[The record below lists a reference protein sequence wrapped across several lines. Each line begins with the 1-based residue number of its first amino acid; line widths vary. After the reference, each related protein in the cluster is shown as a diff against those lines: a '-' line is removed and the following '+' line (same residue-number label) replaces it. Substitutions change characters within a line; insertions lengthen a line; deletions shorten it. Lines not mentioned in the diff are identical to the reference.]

1 MILDETSLNP
11 PQQEAVLATEGPVLI
26 LAGAGSGKTKTLTAR
41 VAYLLEQGVR
51 PWNILAITFTNK
63 AAEEMK
69 NRVCASA
76 PEGDK
81 VWVATFHSTC
91 LRILRSGADR
101 LGYEKDFSIYD
112 TDDSRV
118 VMRRLI
124 KELDFDPKQYREREM
139 QHVISSLKNK
149 MVSVE
154 ENEKTAGQFRDK
166 RIARIYRE
174 YQKRL
179 MAANAMDFDD
189 LLLNTVKLFEENPD
203 ILDFWR
209 NRFRY
214 VMVDEYQDTNPAQF
228 RFVELLA
235 KEHRNLCVVGDDDQ
249 SIYRFRGAEIRNI
262 LEFESVF
269 PETKVIRLEQNYR
282 STKNILAA
290 ANGVIAHN
298 KERKIKTLWTARE
311 DGELPVFREY
321 EEAREEAR
329 GIVRDIVR
337 EKDRFPYGDCAVLYR
352 TNAQSRLI
360 EEALV
365 AQGVPYRLIG
375 GVNFYERREIKDC
388 LCYLRLIANPRDDV
402 SLRRI
407 INVPRRGIGDTT
419 VEKLAAFAAERELSM
434 LEVIDECG
442 HSPEL
447 ARSAAKLKKFM
458 DLIVGLRMEALSLSV
473 EALIERTL
481 RESGYLE
488 SLAEEDPIEAEARR
502 ENLDELVNKAAD
514 FGGEVGLDALSQF
527 LSETSLVSD
536 VDELPDDEGKVVL
549 MTLHSAKGLEFPKVY
564 MAGMEQQLFPGDKAL
579 YSGDATDLEEER
591 RLCYVGITR
600 AMKKL
605 ILSGAARRMVN
616 GQFCTHLI
624 SQFIDEIPAE
634 NLKRERSGVMMSRGQ
649 YEGRRE
655 REDYYGGTGRFGRR
669 DGDDFGFGSFGR
681 GRDGAKPSPFPDY
694 ENDFGTPAPR
704 GFGRPSGKTEGT
716 YSFGSAGRGQPA
728 GESFAAKSSLSG
740 GQGLADFFEKAS
752 AAKSA
757 DKEILTEFVP
767 GDRVVN
773 RRFGAGSVA
782 KVEQGKNDL
791 LVTVDFDKYG
801 RKVMM
806 AKFAAFTKE

>member
-1 MILDETSLNP
+1 MILDDMPLNP
-11 PQQEAVLATEGPVLI
+11 PQTEAVLATEGPVLI
-26 LAGAGSGKTKTLTAR
+26 LAGAGSGKTRTLTAR

-69 NRVCASA
+69 NRVSASS
-76 PEGDK
+76 PEGEK

-118 VMRRLI
+118 VLRRLI

-139 QHVISSLKNK
+139 QRVISALKNR
-149 MVSVE
+149 MISVE
-154 ENEKTAGQFRDK
+154 ANEKAAGQFRDK

-189 LLLNTVKLFEENPD
+189 LLLNAVKLFEENPD
-203 ILDFWR
+203 VLEYWR

-214 VMVDEYQDTNPAQF
+214 VLVDEYQDTNPAQF

-290 ANGVIAHN
+290 ANGVISHN
-298 KERKIKTLWTARE
+298 KERKVKTLWTAKE
-311 DGELPVFREY
+311 EGEKPIFREY

-329 GIVRDIVR
+329 GIVRDIR
-337 EKDRFPYGDCAVLYR
+337 EERDRFPYGDCAVLYR
-352 TNAQSRLI
+352 TNAQSRLL
-360 EEALV
+360 EETMV
-365 AQGVPYRLIG
+365 AMGVPYRLIG

-419 VEKLAAFAAERELSM
+419 VDKLASFAAERELSM
-434 LEVIDECG
+434 LEAIEECE
-442 HSPEL
+442 HAPEL
-447 ARSAAKLKKFM
+447 ARSAGKLKAFM
-458 DLIVGLRMEALSLSV
+458 EMIIGLRMEALSLSV

-481 RESGYLE
+481 RESGYQDALN
-488 SLAEEDPIEAEARR
+488 EEDPIEAEARR
-502 ENLDELVNKAAD
+502 DNLQELVNKAAD

-536 VDELPDDEGKVVL
+536 IDELPDNEGKVVL

-579 YSGDATDLEEER
+579 YSGDSTDLEEER

-605 ILSGAARRMVN
+605 VLTAAARRMVN
-616 GQFCTHLI
+616 GQYTTHLI

-634 NLKRERSGVMMSRGQ
+634 NLKREKRGVMMSRGQ
-649 YEGRRE
+649 YESRRE

-669 DGDDFGFGSFGR
+669 DEDDFGTSSFGR
-681 GRDGAKPSPFPDY
+681 RGFGAEKRSPFPDY
-694 ENDFGTPAPR
+694 ENEYAAPSPR
-704 GFGRPSGKTEGT
+704 AEKKPVPGAQSLTE
-716 YSFGSAGRGQPA
+716 
-728 GESFAAKSSLSG
+728 
-740 GQGLADFFEKAS
+740 FFEKAS
-752 AAKSA
+752 AARA
-757 DKEILTEFVP
+757 PDKEILKQFEP

-773 RRFGAGSVA
+773 RRFGAGTVVKA
-782 KVEQGKNDL
+782 EQGKNDL

-806 AKFAAFTKE
+806 AAFAAFTRE

>member
-1 MILDETSLNP
+1 MILDDMPLNP
-11 PQQEAVLATEGPVLI
+11 PQTEAVLATEGPVLI
-26 LAGAGSGKTKTLTAR
+26 LAGAGSGKTRTLTAR

-69 NRVCASA
+69 NRVSASS
-76 PEGDK
+76 PEGEK

-118 VMRRLI
+118 VLRRLI

-139 QHVISSLKNK
+139 QRVISALKNR
-149 MVSVE
+149 MISVE
-154 ENEKTAGQFRDK
+154 ENEKAAGQFRDK

-189 LLLNTVKLFEENPD
+189 LLLNAVKLFEENPD
-203 ILDFWR
+203 VLEYWR

-214 VMVDEYQDTNPAQF
+214 VLVDEYQDTNPAQF

-249 SIYRFRGAEIRNI
+249 SIYRFRGAEIKNI

-290 ANGVIAHN
+290 ANGVISHN
-298 KERKIKTLWTARE
+298 KERKVKTLWTAKE
-311 DGELPVFREY
+311 EGEKPIFCEY

-329 GIVRDIVR
+329 GIVRDIKSER
-337 EKDRFPYGDCAVLYR
+337 DRFPYGDCAVLYR
-352 TNAQSRLI
+352 TNAQSRLL
-360 EEALV
+360 EETMV
-365 AQGVPYRLIG
+365 AMGVPYRLIG

-407 INVPRRGIGDTT
+407 INVPRRGIGDSTLD
-419 VEKLAAFAAERELSM
+419 KLASFAAERELSM
-434 LEVIDECG
+434 LEAIDECG
-442 HSPEL
+442 SAPEL
-447 ARSAAKLKKFM
+447 ARSAGKLKAFM
-458 DLIVGLRMEALSLSV
+458 EMIIGLRMEALSLSV

-481 RESGYLE
+481 RESGYQDALN
-488 SLAEEDPIEAEARR
+488 EEDPIEAEARR
-502 ENLDELVNKAAD
+502 DNLQELVNKAAD

-536 VDELPDDEGKVVL
+536 IDELPDNEGKVVL

-579 YSGDATDLEEER
+579 YSGDSTDLEEER

-605 ILSGAARRMVN
+605 VLTAAARRMVN
-616 GQFCTHLI
+616 GQYTTHLI

-634 NLKRERSGVMMSRGQ
+634 NLKREQRGVMMSRGQ
-649 YEGRRE
+649 YESRRE

-669 DGDDFGFGSFGR
+669 NEDDFGAGSFGR
-681 GRDGAKPSPFPDY
+681 RSYGTENRSPFPDY
-694 ENDFGTPAPR
+694 ENEYAAPSPRFEKKPAP
-704 GFGRPSGKTEGT
+704 G
-716 YSFGSAGRGQPA
+716 A
-728 GESFAAKSSLSG
+728 
-740 GQGLADFFEKAS
+740 QGLTEFFEKAS
-752 AAKSA
+752 AAKA
-757 DKEILTEFVP
+757 PDKEILKQFVP

-773 RRFGAGSVA
+773 RRFGAGTVVKA
-782 KVEQGKNDL
+782 EQGKNDL

-806 AKFAAFTKE
+806 AAFAAFTRE

>member
-1 MILDETSLNP
+1 MILDDMPLNP
-11 PQQEAVLATEGPVLI
+11 PQTEAVLATEGPVLI
-26 LAGAGSGKTKTLTAR
+26 LAGAGSGKTRTLTAR

-69 NRVCASA
+69 CRVSASS
-76 PEGDK
+76 PEGEK

-101 LGYEKDFSIYD
+101 LGYERDFSIYD

-118 VMRRLI
+118 VLRRLI

-139 QHVISSLKNK
+139 QRVISALKNR
-149 MVSVE
+149 MISVE
-154 ENEKTAGQFRDK
+154 ANEKAAGQFRDK

-189 LLLNTVKLFEENPD
+189 LLLNAVKLFEENPD
-203 ILDFWR
+203 VLEYWR

-214 VMVDEYQDTNPAQF
+214 VLVDEYQDTNPAQF

-290 ANGVIAHN
+290 ANGVISHN
-298 KERKIKTLWTARE
+298 KERMVKTLWTAKE
-311 DGELPVFREY
+311 EGEKPIFREY

-329 GIVRDIVR
+329 GIVRDIR
-337 EKDRFPYGDCAVLYR
+337 EERDRFPYGDCAVLYR
-352 TNAQSRLI
+352 TNAQSRLL
-360 EEALV
+360 EETMV
-365 AQGVPYRLIG
+365 AMGVPYRLIG

-419 VEKLAAFAAERELSM
+419 VDKLASFAAERELSM
-434 LEVIDECG
+434 LEAIEECE
-442 HSPEL
+442 HAPEL
-447 ARSAAKLKKFM
+447 ARSAGKLKAFM
-458 DLIVGLRMEALSLSV
+458 EMIIGLRMEALSLSV

-481 RESGYLE
+481 RKSGYQDALN
-488 SLAEEDPIEAEARR
+488 EEDPIEAEARR
-502 ENLDELVNKAAD
+502 DNLQELVNKAAD

-536 VDELPDDEGKVVL
+536 IDELPDNEGKVVL

-564 MAGMEQQLFPGDKAL
+564 MAGMEQQLFPGEKAL
-579 YSGDATDLEEER
+579 YSGDSTDLEEER

-605 ILSGAARRMVN
+605 VLTAAARRMVN
-616 GQFCTHLI
+616 GQYTTHLI

-634 NLKRERSGVMMSRGQ
+634 NLKREKRGVMMSRGQ
-649 YEGRRE
+649 YESRRE

-669 DGDDFGFGSFGR
+669 DEDDFGAGSFGR
-681 GRDGAKPSPFPDY
+681 SGYGAEKRSPFPDY
-694 ENDFGTPAPR
+694 ENEYAAPSPR
-704 GFGRPSGKTEGT
+704 AEKKPVPGAQSLTE
-716 YSFGSAGRGQPA
+716 
-728 GESFAAKSSLSG
+728 
-740 GQGLADFFEKAS
+740 FFEKAS
-752 AAKSA
+752 AARA
-757 DKEILTEFVP
+757 PDKEILKQFEP

-773 RRFGAGSVA
+773 RRFGAGTVVKA
-782 KVEQGKNDL
+782 EQGKNDL

-806 AKFAAFTKE
+806 AAFAAFTRE

>member
-1 MILDETSLNP
+1 MILDDMPLNP
-11 PQQEAVLATEGPVLI
+11 PQTEAVLATEGPVLI
-26 LAGAGSGKTKTLTAR
+26 LAGAGSGKTRTLTAR

-69 NRVCASA
+69 NRVSASS
-76 PEGDK
+76 PEGEK

-118 VMRRLI
+118 VLRRLI

-139 QHVISSLKNK
+139 QRVISALKNR
-149 MVSVE
+149 MISVE
-154 ENEKTAGQFRDK
+154 ANEKAAGQFRDK

-189 LLLNTVKLFEENPD
+189 LLLNAVKLFEENPD
-203 ILDFWR
+203 VLEYWR

-214 VMVDEYQDTNPAQF
+214 VLVDEYQDTNPAQF

-249 SIYRFRGAEIRNI
+249 SIYRFRGAEIKNI

-290 ANGVIAHN
+290 ANGVISHN
-298 KERKIKTLWTARE
+298 KERKVKTLWTAKE
-311 DGELPVFREY
+311 EGEKPVFREY

-329 GIVRDIVR
+329 GIVRDIR
-337 EKDRFPYGDCAVLYR
+337 EERDRFPYGDCAVLYR
-352 TNAQSRLI
+352 TNAQSRLL
-360 EEALV
+360 EETMV
-365 AQGVPYRLIG
+365 AMGVPYRLIG

-419 VEKLAAFAAERELSM
+419 VDKLASFAAERELSM
-434 LEVIDECG
+434 LEAIEECE
-442 HSPEL
+442 HAPEL
-447 ARSAAKLKKFM
+447 ARSAGKLKAFREM
-458 DLIVGLRMEALSLSV
+458 IIGLRMEALSLSV

-481 RESGYLE
+481 RESGYQDALN
-488 SLAEEDPIEAEARR
+488 EEDPIEAEARR
-502 ENLDELVNKAAD
+502 DNLQELVNKAAD

-536 VDELPDDEGKVVL
+536 IDELPDNEGKVVL

-579 YSGDATDLEEER
+579 YSGDSTDLEEER

-605 ILSGAARRMVN
+605 VLTAAARRMVN
-616 GQFCTHLI
+616 GQYTTHLI
-624 SQFIDEIPAE
+624 SQFIDEIPVE
-634 NLKRERSGVMMSRGQ
+634 NLKREKRGVMMSRGQ
-649 YEGRRE
+649 YESRRE

-669 DGDDFGFGSFGR
+669 DEDDFGTGSFGR
-681 GRDGAKPSPFPDY
+681 RGYGAEKRSPFPDY
-694 ENDFGTPAPR
+694 ENEYAAPSPR
-704 GFGRPSGKTEGT
+704 AEKKPVPGAQSLTE
-716 YSFGSAGRGQPA
+716 
-728 GESFAAKSSLSG
+728 
-740 GQGLADFFEKAS
+740 FFEKAS
-752 AAKSA
+752 AARA
-757 DKEILTEFVP
+757 PDKEILKQFAP

-773 RRFGAGSVA
+773 RRFGAGTVVKA
-782 KVEQGKNDL
+782 EQGKNDL

-806 AKFAAFTKE
+806 AAFAAFTRE

>member
-1 MILDETSLNP
+1 MILDDMPLNP
-11 PQQEAVLATEGPVLI
+11 PQTEAVLATEGPVLI
-26 LAGAGSGKTKTLTAR
+26 LAGAGSGKTRTLTAR

-69 NRVCASA
+69 NRVSASS

-91 LRILRSGADR
+91 LRILRSSADR
-101 LGYEKDFSIYD
+101 LGYGKDFSVYD

-118 VMRRLI
+118 VMRHLL

-139 QHVISSLKNK
+139 QRVISALKNK
-149 MVSVE
+149 MISVE
-154 ENEKTAGQFRDK
+154 ENEKAAGQFRDK
-166 RIARIYRE
+166 RIARIYGE

-189 LLLNTVKLFEENPD
+189 LLLNAVKLFEENPD
-203 ILDFWR
+203 VLEYWR
-209 NRFRY
+209 SRFRY
-214 VMVDEYQDTNPAQF
+214 VLVDEYQDTNPAQF

-298 KERKIKTLWTARE
+298 KSRKVKTLWTAQE
-311 DGELPVFREY
+311 EGEKPIFREY

-329 GIVRDIVR
+329 GIVRDIIK

-352 TNAQSRLI
+352 TNAQSRLL
-360 EEALV
+360 EETLV
-365 AQGVPYRLIG
+365 AMGVPYRLIG

-407 INVPRRGIGDTT
+407 INVPRRGIGDST
-419 VEKLAAFAAERELSM
+419 VEKLASFAAEQELSM
-434 LEVIDECG
+434 LEAIDACG
-442 HSPEL
+442 QAPEL
-447 ARSAAKLKKFM
+447 ARSAGKLKPFM
-458 DLIVGLRMEALSLSV
+458 DLIIGLRMEALSVSV

-488 SLAEEDPIEAEARR
+488 SLQAEDPIEAEARR
-502 ENLDELVNKAAD
+502 ENLNELINKAAD

-536 VDELPDDEGKVVL
+536 IDELPDNEGKVVL

-579 YSGDATDLEEER
+579 YSGDSTDLEEER

-605 ILSGAARRMVN
+605 VLTAAARRMVN
-616 GQFCTHLI
+616 GQYTTHLV

-634 NLKRERSGVMMSRGQ
+634 NVKRERSGIMMSRGQ
-649 YEGRRE
+649 YESRRE
-655 REDYYGGTGRFGRR
+655 QEDYYSGSGRFGRR
-669 DGDDFGFGSFGR
+669 RDEDFGSGSFGR
-681 GRDGAKPSPFPDY
+681 WGRSEDRSPFPDY
-694 ENDFGTPAPR
+694 ENDFGDAPQS
-704 GFGRPSGKTEGT
+704 FGRKTENA
-716 YSFGSAGRGQPA
+716 SDRGSTASAKAAAGLT
-728 GESFAAKSSLSG
+728 E
-740 GQGLADFFEKAS
+740 FFEKA
-752 AAKSA
+752 AAKAS
-757 DKEILTEFVP
+757 DKETLTQFAP

-773 RRFGAGSVA
+773 RRFGAGTVV
-782 KVEQGKNDL
+782 KVEQGKKDL

-806 AKFAAFTKE
+806 AEYAGFTRE